1 MKISQLTK
9 YEKSRLAQRHYICTI
24 CNGIIYDSDDINMR
38 KKRVGKTV
46 LYSFSHASIRRCLD
60 EQEAQKRSA
69 RQKAPT
75 ASY

>member
-9 YEKSRLAQRHYICTI
+9 YEKSRLAQCHYTCFL
-24 CNGIIYDSDDINMR
+24 CNGLIYDNDDINMR

-46 LYSFSHASIRRCLD
+46 VYGFSHASLRRCLD
-60 EQEAQKRSA
+60 EQEAQKRPTK
-69 RQKAPT
+69 QKAPS